1 MVFIIL
7 LPLHLHQRHRGC
19 HQQPK
24 GTSQHRRTPKLPS
37 ATVCARKPVGI
48 RTLRLPV
55 GLLGGTCWYSWVVV
69 DTSVLVGIS
78 GYYYTRA
85 IASTSLEALGIS
97 KETILDDIEQ
107 GNEKGT
113 LTKRS
118 ELEPTPDLV
127 HISPLSCPQQS
138 SQYAVSTSFISIESQ
153 VILSRV
159 SS

>member
-1 MVFIIL
+1 M
-7 LPLHLHQRHRGC
+7 
-19 HQQPK
+19 
-24 GTSQHRRTPKLPS
+24 
-37 ATVCARKPVGI
+37 
-48 RTLRLPV
+48 

-113 LTKRS
+113 LTG
-118 ELEPTPDLV
+118 
-127 HISPLSCPQQS
+127 
-138 SQYAVSTSFISIESQ
+138 ESQ
-153 VILSRV
+153 KCLP
-159 SS
+159 